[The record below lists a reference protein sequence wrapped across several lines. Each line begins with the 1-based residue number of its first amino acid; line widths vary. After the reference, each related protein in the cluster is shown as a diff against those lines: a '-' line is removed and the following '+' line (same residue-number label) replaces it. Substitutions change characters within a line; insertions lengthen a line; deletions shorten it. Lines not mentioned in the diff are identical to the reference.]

1 MVKKYSRRYLLTHL
15 RYIQFFSSSS
25 DNRLK
30 KPPRNSK
37 FTKTKL
43 IHRSS
48 IVPRKEK
55 KTKDRNKGIFVCG
68 RGNEVD
74 LICTAASSSSWQLQV
89 ARCARIWKYSVY
101 PPYRAGDPRE
111 REREREREC
120 VSLATINARHFS
132 TSSCVNNT
140 ARILRGI
147 SHSFRRPTPIS
158 LRARL
163 SEGEETRERM
173 PRACNVSSPEKGTST
188 YREFNPRRERRLMDR
203 RLFFRVIVG
212 NRTVFLFFISP
223 LGDSLPPG
231 IIGISSFVK

>member
-1 MVKKYSRRYLLTHL
+1 MEEAMRLISSVQPRR
-15 RYIQFFSSSS
+15 R
-25 DNRLK
+25 R
-30 KPPRNSK
+30 
-37 FTKTKL
+37 
-43 IHRSS
+43 
-48 IVPRKEK
+48 
-55 KTKDRNKGIFVCG
+55 
-68 RGNEVD
+68 RGSCKWPAARVYGN
-74 LICTAASSSSWQLQV
+74 IACTRHTEQV
-89 ARCARIWKYSVY
+89 I
-101 PPYRAGDPRE
+101 PE

-120 VSLATINARHFS
+120 GSLATINARHFS